1 MGEKCPPRRSKTPSG
16 HVPLCAVARIVRA
29 RAICSHATNGVECH
43 LNSAGY
49 DETMTEPL
57 RKHLGMLVCL
67 TAVLSAAP
75 VMAQSSTAQVW
86 PSRPI
91 TMVVPFG
98 AGGAVDILARILA
111 PRLSELLGQQVIVE
125 NVAGAGGT
133 TGAARVAKAAPDGY
147 QFLLGN
153 AGTQAISQTLYK
165 HPPYD
170 SVNDFV
176 PVGLVAQNIFVL
188 VTRHDL
194 PVTTLGEFIAY
205 AKANHDKMQ
214 FASAGAGSTSHME
227 CVLLDVAMGLDI
239 THVPYRS
246 TSIAVPDM
254 MAGRID
260 YVCDAVETA
269 AALIRAG
276 TVRPIAV
283 LAAHRSAALP
293 EVPTATEAG
302 VAGLALAGW
311 SGLFFPR
318 GTPEAIVRRL
328 NSAADAALDTPSVRA
343 RIEGLG
349 INMVAADERAPEYL
363 ARFLPDEI
371 AKWGVATRASGLSM
385 D

>member
-1 MGEKCPPRRSKTPSG
+1 MNMRG
-16 HVPLCAVARIVRA
+16 
-29 RAICSHATNGVECH
+29 
-43 LNSAGY
+43 SAKIGT
-49 DETMTEPL
+49 ETI
-57 RKHLGMLVCL
+57 RGHLGVLACL
-67 TAVLSAAP
+67 TTILAT
-75 VMAQSSTAQVW
+75 AQSSAQSW
-86 PSRPI
+86 PSRPL

-98 AGGAVDILARILA
+98 AGGAVDIMARVLA
-111 PRLSELLGQQVIVE
+111 PGLSQALGQQVIVE

-153 AGTQAISQTLYK
+153 VGTQAISQTLYK
-165 HPPYD
+165 HPPYN

-176 PVGLVAQNIFVL
+176 PVGMVAQNFFIL
-188 VTRHDL
+188 VVRKDL
-194 PVTTLGEFIAY
+194 PVTTLAEFIGY

-214 FASAGAGSTSHME
+214 FASAGAGSTSHMF
-227 CVLLDVAMGLDI
+227 CVLLNASMGLDI

-269 AALIRAG
+269 SALVRAG
-276 TVRPIAV
+276 TVKPIAV
-283 LAAHRSAALP
+283 LAPRRSAALP

-311 SGLFFPR
+311 YGLFLPR
-318 GTPEAIVRRL
+318 GAPDAIVRRL
-328 NSAADAALDTPSVRA
+328 NRAAVAALDMPSVHE

-349 INMVAADERAPEYL
+349 INVVMAEERTPEYL
-363 ARFLPDEI
+363 ARFLPEQI
-371 AKWGVATRASGLSM
+371 AKWGVATKASGLSM